1 MGRSDG
7 FRARK
12 VLLGALACL
21 TAFFA
26 TGCSGAIPAQEEM
39 GASTRPN
46 IIFLLMDDLNFATVQ
61 QMPELRSSVIEE
73 GASFQNTLISYP
85 LCCPSRATI
94 LTGLYAH
101 NHYVRGNAPP
111 DGGFQKFRSEGYEE
125 STIAVRLQQSG
136 YETALFGEYLNY
148 YLDEDPTH
156 VPPGWN
162 EWHARGDIAYYD
174 YELNE
179 NGEIVSYG
187 NDTEDYF
194 TDVLA
199 RKATDCV
206 RRATADSQPFFL
218 YLAPAAPHEPAIPAQ
233 RHKDAFADEEAPR
246 PPSFDE
252 EDVSDKPSWIRTID
266 HLSDEQISEID
277 DRYRNWLSSMLAVDD
292 MVASLIQ
299 ELKVAGEL
307 DNTFIFFTSDNGYH
321 QGEHLIDYGKNTP
334 YEESARVPLYVRGP
348 GVPAGSKVEKLALN
362 TDFAPTFAD
371 LAGIEFSADGRS
383 LVPLLRSEDPAW
395 RSAVLLEG
403 FPGENPPSYEAVRTE
418 THKYVEYDNGETEL
432 YDLEADPYEL
442 ENLPKITSPSL
453 VADLK
458 MKLNT
463 LRSCAGDECQKA
475 EDDP

>member
-1 MGRSDG
+1 
-7 FRARK
+7 
-12 VLLGALACL
+12 
-21 TAFFA
+21 
-26 TGCSGAIPAQEEM
+26 
-39 GASTRPN
+39 
-46 IIFLLMDDLNFATVQ
+46 MDDLNFATVQ

-73 GASFQNTLISYP
+73 GASFQNTFISYP

-101 NHYVRGNAPP
+101 NHDVRGNAPP

-136 YETALFGEYLNY
+136 YETGLFGEYLNY

-156 VPPGWN
+156 VPPGWD
-162 EWHARGDIAYYD
+162 EWHARGDIAYYE

-194 TDVLA
+194 TDVLT
-199 RKATDCV
+199 RKATDFV
-206 RRATADSQPFFL
+206 RRVTADSQPFFL
-218 YLAPAAPHEPAIPAQ
+218 YLAPAAPHEPAIPAT
-233 RHKDAFADEEAPR
+233 RHQGAFADEEAPR
-246 PPSFDE
+246 SPSFDE
-252 EDVSDKPSWIRTID
+252 EDVSDKPSWIREID
-266 HLSDEQISEID
+266 SLSDEQISEID
-277 DRYRNWLSSMLAVDD
+277 DRYRNWLATMLAVDE
-292 MVASLIQ
+292 MVASLVR
-299 ELKVAGEL
+299 ELRVAGEL

-334 YEESARVPLYVRGP
+334 YEESARVPLFVRGP
-348 GVPAGSKVEKLALN
+348 GVPAGSKVERLALN

-371 LAGIEFSADGRS
+371 LASIEFSADGRS
-383 LVPLLRSEDPAW
+383 LAPLLRGEDHAW

-403 FPGENPPSYEAVRTE
+403 FPDENPPSYGAVRTE

-442 ENLPKITSPSL
+442 ENLTDITDLAL
-453 VADLK
+453 VADLNT
-458 MKLNT
+458 KLNA
-463 LRSCAGDECQKA
+463 LRSCDGDECLKA
-475 EDDP
+475 EDAP

>member
-1 MGRSDG
+1 
-7 FRARK
+7 
-12 VLLGALACL
+12 
-21 TAFFA
+21 
-26 TGCSGAIPAQEEM
+26 
-39 GASTRPN
+39 
-46 IIFLLMDDLNFATVQ
+46 MDDLNFATVQ

-73 GASFQNTLISYP
+73 GASFQNTFISYP

-101 NHYVRGNAPP
+101 NHDVRGNAPP

-136 YETALFGEYLNY
+136 YETGLFGEYLNY

-156 VPPGWN
+156 VPPGWD
-162 EWHARGDIAYYD
+162 EWHARGDIAYYE

-187 NDTEDYF
+187 NNTEDYF
-194 TDVLA
+194 TDVLT
-199 RKATDCV
+199 RKATDFV
-206 RRATADSQPFFL
+206 RRVTADSQPFFL
-218 YLAPAAPHEPAIPAQ
+218 YLAPAAPHEPAIPAT
-233 RHKDAFADEEAPR
+233 RHQGAFADEEAPR
-246 PPSFDE
+246 SPSFDE
-252 EDVSDKPSWIRTID
+252 EDVSDKPSWIREID
-266 HLSDEQISEID
+266 SLSDEQISEID
-277 DRYRNWLSSMLAVDD
+277 DRYRNWLATMLAVDE
-292 MVASLIQ
+292 MVASLVQ
-299 ELKVAGEL
+299 ELRVAGEL

-334 YEESARVPLYVRGP
+334 YEESARVPLFVRGP
-348 GVPAGSKVEKLALN
+348 RVLAGSKVERLALN

-383 LVPLLRSEDPAW
+383 LAPLLRGEDHAW

-403 FPGENPPSYEAVRTE
+403 FPDENPPSYGAVRTE

-442 ENLPKITSPSL
+442 ENLPKITNPSL
-453 VADLK
+453 VADLNT
-458 MKLNT
+458 KLNA
-463 LRSCAGDECQKA
+463 LRSCVGDECQKA
-475 EDDP
+475 EGAP

>member
-1 MGRSDG
+1 
-7 FRARK
+7 
-12 VLLGALACL
+12 
-21 TAFFA
+21 
-26 TGCSGAIPAQEEM
+26 
-39 GASTRPN
+39 
-46 IIFLLMDDLNFATVQ
+46 MDDLNFATVQ

-73 GASFQNTLISYP
+73 GASFQNTFISYP

-101 NHYVRGNAPP
+101 NHDVRGNAPP

-136 YETALFGEYLNY
+136 YETGLFGEYLNY

-156 VPPGWN
+156 VPPGWD
-162 EWHARGDIAYYD
+162 EWHARGDIAYYE

-194 TDVLA
+194 TDVLT
-199 RKATDCV
+199 RKATDFV
-206 RRATADSQPFFL
+206 RRVTADSQPFFL
-218 YLAPAAPHEPAIPAQ
+218 YLAPAAPHEPAIPAT
-233 RHKDAFADEEAPR
+233 RHQGAFADEEAPR
-246 PPSFDE
+246 SPSFDE
-252 EDVSDKPSWIRTID
+252 EDVSDKPSWIREID
-266 HLSDEQISEID
+266 SLSDEQISEID
-277 DRYRNWLSSMLAVDD
+277 DRYRNWLASMLAVDE
-292 MVASLIQ
+292 MVASLVR
-299 ELKVAGEL
+299 ELEVAGEL

-334 YEESARVPLYVRGP
+334 YEESARVPLFVRGP
-348 GVPAGSKVEKLALN
+348 GVPAGSKVERLALN

-371 LAGIEFSADGRS
+371 LASIEFSADGRS
-383 LVPLLRSEDPAW
+383 LAPLLRGEDHAW

-403 FPGENPPSYEAVRTE
+403 FPDENPPSYGAVRTE

-442 ENLPKITSPSL
+442 ENLPDITDLAL
-453 VADLK
+453 VADLNT
-458 MKLNT
+458 KLNA
-463 LRSCAGDECQKA
+463 LRSCAGDECLKA
-475 EDDP
+475 EDAP

>member
-1 MGRSDG
+1 
-7 FRARK
+7 
-12 VLLGALACL
+12 
-21 TAFFA
+21 
-26 TGCSGAIPAQEEM
+26 
-39 GASTRPN
+39 
-46 IIFLLMDDLNFATVQ
+46 MDDLNFATVQ

-73 GASFQNTLISYP
+73 GASFQNNFISYP

-101 NHYVRGNAPP
+101 NHDVRGNAPP
-111 DGGFQKFRSEGYEE
+111 DGGFQKFRSDGYEE

-136 YETALFGEYLNY
+136 YETGLFGEYLNY

-156 VPPGWN
+156 VPPGWD
-162 EWHARGDIAYYD
+162 EWHARGDIAYYE

-194 TDVLA
+194 TDVLS
-199 RKATDCV
+199 RKATEFV
-206 RRATADSQPFFL
+206 RRATSDSQPFFL
-218 YLAPAAPHEPAIPAQ
+218 YLAPAAPHEPAIPAE
-233 RHKDAFADEEAPR
+233 RHQGVFADEEALR

-252 EDVSDKPSWIRTID
+252 EDVSDKPSWIREID
-266 HLSDEQISEID
+266 GLSDEQISEID
-277 DRYRNWLSSMLAVDD
+277 DRYRNWLASMLAVDE
-292 MVASLIQ
+292 MVASLVQ
-299 ELKVAGEL
+299 ELDVAGEI

-321 QGEHLIDYGKNTP
+321 QGEHLIGYGKNTP
-334 YEESARVPLYVRGP
+334 YEESARVPLFVRGP
-348 GVPAGSKVEKLALN
+348 GVAAGSKVERLALN

-371 LAGIEFSADGRS
+371 LAGIEFSTDGRS
-383 LVPLLRSEDPAW
+383 LAPLLRGEDPMW

-403 FPGENPPSYEAVRTE
+403 FSGGNPPSYEAVRTE

-442 ENLPKITSPSL
+442 ENLPKIADPFL
-453 VADLK
+453 VADLNT
-458 MKLNT
+458 KLNA

>member
-1 MGRSDG
+1 
-7 FRARK
+7 
-12 VLLGALACL
+12 
-21 TAFFA
+21 
-26 TGCSGAIPAQEEM
+26 
-39 GASTRPN
+39 
-46 IIFLLMDDLNFATVQ
+46 MDDLNFATVQ
-61 QMPELRSSVIEE
+61 RMPELRSSVIEE
-73 GASFQNTLISYP
+73 GTSFQNTFISYP

-101 NHYVRGNAPP
+101 NHDVMGNAPP

-136 YETALFGEYLNY
+136 YTTGLFGEYLNY

-156 VPPGWN
+156 VPPGWD
-162 EWHARGDIAYYD
+162 EWHARGDIAYYE

-199 RKATDCV
+199 RKATDFV

-218 YLAPAAPHEPAIPAQ
+218 YLGPAAPHEPAIPAE
-233 RHKDAFADEEAPR
+233 RHKGTFADEEAPR

-252 EDVSDKPSWIRTID
+252 EDVSDKPSWIQEINS
-266 HLSDEQISEID
+266 LSDEQIAEID
-277 DRYRNWLSSMLAVDD
+277 DRYRNWLASMLAIDE
-292 MVASLIQ
+292 MVASLVQ
-299 ELKVAGEL
+299 ELEDAGEL

-334 YEESARVPLYVRGP
+334 YEESARVPLFVRGP
-348 GVPAGSKVEKLALN
+348 GVPAGSEVERLALN

-383 LVPLLRSEDPAW
+383 LAPLLRGEDPAW
-395 RSAVLLEG
+395 RSSVLLEG
-403 FPGENPPSYEAVRTE
+403 FAGGNPPSYEAVRTE
-418 THKYVEYDNGETEL
+418 THKYVEYENGETEL

-442 ENLPKITSPSL
+442 ENLPKLTNPSL
-453 VADLK
+453 AVNLK
-458 MKLNT
+458 TQLNV
-463 LRSCAGDECQKA
+463 LRGCAGNGCQRA
-475 EDDP
+475 EDAP

>member
-1 MGRSDG
+1 
-7 FRARK
+7 
-12 VLLGALACL
+12 
-21 TAFFA
+21 
-26 TGCSGAIPAQEEM
+26 
-39 GASTRPN
+39 
-46 IIFLLMDDLNFATVQ
+46 MDDLNFATVQ

-73 GASFQNTLISYP
+73 GASFQNTFISYP

-101 NHYVRGNAPP
+101 NHDVRGNAPP

-136 YETALFGEYLNY
+136 YETGLFGEYLNY

-156 VPPGWN
+156 VPPGWD
-162 EWHARGDIAYYD
+162 EWHARGDIAYYE

-194 TDVLA
+194 TDVLT
-199 RKATDCV
+199 RKATDFV
-206 RRATADSQPFFL
+206 RRVTADSQPFFL
-218 YLAPAAPHEPAIPAQ
+218 YLAPAAPHEPAIPAT
-233 RHKDAFADEEAPR
+233 RHQGAFADEEAPR
-246 PPSFDE
+246 SPSFDE
-252 EDVSDKPSWIRTID
+252 EDVSDKPSWIREID
-266 HLSDEQISEID
+266 SLSDEQISEID
-277 DRYRNWLSSMLAVDD
+277 DRYRNWLATMLAVDE
-292 MVASLIQ
+292 MVASLVR
-299 ELKVAGEL
+299 ELRVAGEL

-334 YEESARVPLYVRGP
+334 YEESARVPLFVRGP
-348 GVPAGSKVEKLALN
+348 GVPAGSKVERLALN

-371 LAGIEFSADGRS
+371 LASIEFSADGRS
-383 LVPLLRSEDPAW
+383 LAPLLRDEDHAW

-403 FPGENPPSYEAVRTE
+403 FPDENPPSYGAVRTE

-442 ENLPKITSPSL
+442 ENLTDITDLAL
-453 VADLK
+453 VADLNT
-458 MKLNT
+458 KLNA
-463 LRSCAGDECQKA
+463 LRSCAGDECLKA
-475 EDDP
+475 EDAP

>member
-1 MGRSDG
+1 
-7 FRARK
+7 
-12 VLLGALACL
+12 
-21 TAFFA
+21 
-26 TGCSGAIPAQEEM
+26 
-39 GASTRPN
+39 
-46 IIFLLMDDLNFATVQ
+46 MDDLNFATVQ
-61 QMPELRSSVIEE
+61 RMPELRSLVIEE
-73 GASFQNTLISYP
+73 GVSLQNTFVSYP

-101 NHYVRGNAPP
+101 NHDVRGNAPP

-125 STIAVRLQQSG
+125 STIAVRLQEGG
-136 YETALFGEYLNY
+136 YTTGLFGEYLNY

-156 VPPGWN
+156 VPPGWD
-162 EWHARGDIAYYD
+162 EWHARGDIAYYE

-194 TDVLA
+194 TDVLS
-199 RKATDCV
+199 RKATDFV
-206 RRATADSQPFFL
+206 RRATSHSQPFFL

-233 RHKDAFADEEAPR
+233 RHKGAFAEEKAPR
-246 PPSFDE
+246 PPSFNE
-252 EDVSDKPSWIRTID
+252 EDVSDKPSWIQEID
-266 HLSDEQISEID
+266 SLSDEQIAEID
-277 DRYRNWLSSMLAVDD
+277 DRYRNWLASMLAVDE

-299 ELKVAGEL
+299 ELKGAGEL

-334 YEESARVPLYVRGP
+334 YEESARVPLFVRGP
-348 GVPAGSKVEKLALN
+348 GVPAGSEVERLALN

-383 LVPLLRSEDPAW
+383 LAPLLRGEDPAW
-395 RSAVLLEG
+395 RSSVLLEG
-403 FPGENPPSYEAVRTE
+403 FAGGNPPSYEAVRTE

-442 ENLPKITSPSL
+442 ENLPKLTNPSL
-453 VADLK
+453 AVNLK
-458 MKLNT
+458 TQLSA
-463 LRSCAGDECQKA
+463 LRSCAGNGCQRA
-475 EDDP
+475 EDAP

>member
-1 MGRSDG
+1 MTT
-7 FRARK
+7 
-12 VLLGALACL
+12 LLAA
-21 TAFFA
+21 
-26 TGCSGAIPAQEEM
+26 GCSGTAPVQEEP
-39 GASTRPN
+39 GAPTRPN

-73 GASFQNTLISYP
+73 GASFQNTFISYP

-101 NHYVRGNAPP
+101 NHDVRGNAPP

-136 YETALFGEYLNY
+136 YETGLFGEYLNY

-156 VPPGWN
+156 VPPGWD
-162 EWHARGDIAYYD
+162 EWHARGDIAYYE

-194 TDVLA
+194 TDVLT
-199 RKATDCV
+199 RKATDFV
-206 RRATADSQPFFL
+206 RRVTADSQPFFL
-218 YLAPAAPHEPAIPAQ
+218 YLAPAASHEPAIPAT
-233 RHKDAFADEEAPR
+233 RHQGAFADEEAPR
-246 PPSFDE
+246 SPSFDE
-252 EDVSDKPSWIRTID
+252 EDVSDKPSWIREID
-266 HLSDEQISEID
+266 SLSDEQISEID
-277 DRYRNWLSSMLAVDD
+277 DRYRNWLATMLAVDE
-292 MVASLIQ
+292 MVASLVR
-299 ELKVAGEL
+299 ELRVAGEL

-334 YEESARVPLYVRGP
+334 YEESARVPLFVRGP
-348 GVPAGSKVEKLALN
+348 GVPAGSKVERLALN

-371 LAGIEFSADGRS
+371 LASIEFSADGRS
-383 LVPLLRSEDPAW
+383 LAPLLRGEDHAW

-403 FPGENPPSYEAVRTE
+403 FPDENPPSYGAVRTE

-442 ENLPKITSPSL
+442 ENLPDITDLAL
-453 VADLK
+453 VADLNT
-458 MKLNT
+458 KLNA
-463 LRSCAGDECQKA
+463 LRSCAGDECLKA
-475 EDDP
+475 EDAP

>member
-1 MGRSDG
+1 
-7 FRARK
+7 
-12 VLLGALACL
+12 
-21 TAFFA
+21 
-26 TGCSGAIPAQEEM
+26 
-39 GASTRPN
+39 
-46 IIFLLMDDLNFATVQ
+46 MDDLNFATVQ

-73 GASFQNTLISYP
+73 GASFQNTFISYP

-101 NHYVRGNAPP
+101 NHDVRGNAPP

-136 YETALFGEYLNY
+136 YETGLFGEYLNY
-148 YLDEDPTH
+148 YLDEDSTH
-156 VPPGWN
+156 VPPGWD

-194 TDVLA
+194 TDVLS
-199 RKATDCV
+199 RKATDFV
-206 RRATADSQPFFL
+206 RRATSDSQPFFL
-218 YLAPAAPHEPAIPAQ
+218 YLAPAAPHEPAIPAE
-233 RHKDAFADEEAPR
+233 RHQGAFADEEAPR

-252 EDVSDKPSWIRTID
+252 EDVSDKPSWIREID
-266 HLSDEQISEID
+266 GLSDEQISEID
-277 DRYRNWLSSMLAVDD
+277 DRYRNWLASMLAVDE

-299 ELKVAGEL
+299 ELEVAGEL

-334 YEESARVPLYVRGP
+334 YEESARVPLFVRGP
-348 GVPAGSKVEKLALN
+348 GVPAGSKVERLALN

-371 LAGIEFSADGRS
+371 LADIEFSADGRS
-383 LVPLLRSEDPAW
+383 LAPLLRGEDPAW
-395 RSAVLLEG
+395 RLAVLLEG
-403 FPGENPPSYEAVRTE
+403 FSGGSPPRYEAVRTE

-442 ENLPKITSPSL
+442 ENLPKIIDPSL
-453 VADLK
+453 VADLNT
-458 MKLNT
+458 KLNA

-475 EDDP
+475 EDAP

>member
-1 MGRSDG
+1 
-7 FRARK
+7 
-12 VLLGALACL
+12 
-21 TAFFA
+21 
-26 TGCSGAIPAQEEM
+26 
-39 GASTRPN
+39 
-46 IIFLLMDDLNFATVQ
+46 MDDLNFATVQ

-73 GASFQNTLISYP
+73 GASFQNTFISYP

-101 NHYVRGNAPP
+101 NHDVRGNAPP

-136 YETALFGEYLNY
+136 YETGLFGEYLNY

-156 VPPGWN
+156 VPPGWD
-162 EWHARGDIAYYD
+162 EWHARGDIAYYE

-194 TDVLA
+194 TDVLT
-199 RKATDCV
+199 RKATDFV
-206 RRATADSQPFFL
+206 RRVTADSQPFFL
-218 YLAPAAPHEPAIPAQ
+218 YLAPAAPHEPAIPAT
-233 RHKDAFADEEAPR
+233 RHQGAFADEEAPR
-246 PPSFDE
+246 SPSFDE
-252 EDVSDKPSWIRTID
+252 EDVSDKPSWIREID
-266 HLSDEQISEID
+266 SLSDEQISEID
-277 DRYRNWLSSMLAVDD
+277 DRYRNWLATMLAVDE
-292 MVASLIQ
+292 MVASLVR
-299 ELKVAGEL
+299 ELRVAGEL

-334 YEESARVPLYVRGP
+334 YEESARVPLFVRGP
-348 GVPAGSKVEKLALN
+348 GVPAGSKVERLALN

-383 LVPLLRSEDPAW
+383 LAPLLRGEDHAW

-403 FPGENPPSYEAVRTE
+403 FPDENPPSYGAVRTE

-442 ENLPKITSPSL
+442 ENLPDITDLAL
-453 VADLK
+453 VADLNT
-458 MKLNT
+458 KLNA
-463 LRSCAGDECQKA
+463 LRSCAGDECLKA
-475 EDDP
+475 EDAP

>member
-1 MGRSDG
+1 
-7 FRARK
+7 
-12 VLLGALACL
+12 
-21 TAFFA
+21 
-26 TGCSGAIPAQEEM
+26 
-39 GASTRPN
+39 
-46 IIFLLMDDLNFATVQ
+46 MDDLNFATVQ
-61 QMPELRSSVIEE
+61 RMPELRSSVIEE
-73 GASFQNTLISYP
+73 GASLQNTFVSYP

-101 NHYVRGNAPP
+101 NHDVRGNAPP

-136 YETALFGEYLNY
+136 YTTGLFGEYLNY

-156 VPPGWN
+156 VPPGWD
-162 EWHARGDIAYYD
+162 EWHARGDIAYYE

-194 TDVLA
+194 TDVLS
-199 RKATDCV
+199 RKAMAFV
-206 RRATADSQPFFL
+206 RRATSDSQPFFL
-218 YLAPAAPHEPAIPAQ
+218 YLAPAAPHEPAIPAE
-233 RHKDAFADEEAPR
+233 RHQGAFADEEAPR

-252 EDVSDKPSWIRTID
+252 EDVSDKPSWIREID
-266 HLSDEQISEID
+266 GLSDEQISEID
-277 DRYRNWLSSMLAVDD
+277 DRYRNWLASMLAVDE
-292 MVASLIQ
+292 MVASLVR
-299 ELKVAGEL
+299 ELEVAGEL

-334 YEESARVPLYVRGP
+334 YEESARVPLFVRGP
-348 GVPAGSKVEKLALN
+348 GVAAGSKVERLALN

-383 LVPLLRSEDPAW
+383 LAPLLRGEDHAW

-403 FPGENPPSYEAVRTE
+403 FPDENPPSYGAVRTE

-442 ENLPKITSPSL
+442 ENLPDITDLAL
-453 VADLK
+453 VADLNT
-458 MKLNT
+458 MLNA
-463 LRSCAGDECQKA
+463 LRSCAGDECLKA
-475 EDDP
+475 EDAP

>member
-1 MGRSDG
+1 MTT
-7 FRARK
+7 
-12 VLLGALACL
+12 LLAA
-21 TAFFA
+21 
-26 TGCSGAIPAQEEM
+26 GCSGTTPVQEEP
-39 GASTRPN
+39 GAPTRPN

-73 GASFQNTLISYP
+73 GASFQNTFISYP

-101 NHYVRGNAPP
+101 NHDVRGNAPP

-136 YETALFGEYLNY
+136 YETGLFGEYLNY

-156 VPPGWN
+156 VPPGWD
-162 EWHARGDIAYYD
+162 EWHARGDIAYYE

-194 TDVLA
+194 TDVLT
-199 RKATDCV
+199 RKATDFV
-206 RRATADSQPFFL
+206 RRVTADSQPFFL
-218 YLAPAAPHEPAIPAQ
+218 YLAPAAPHEPAIPAT
-233 RHKDAFADEEAPR
+233 RHQGAFADEEAPR
-246 PPSFDE
+246 SPSFDE
-252 EDVSDKPSWIRTID
+252 EDVSDKPSWIREID
-266 HLSDEQISEID
+266 SLSDEQISEID
-277 DRYRNWLSSMLAVDD
+277 DRYRNWLATMLAVDE
-292 MVASLIQ
+292 MVASLVR
-299 ELKVAGEL
+299 ELRVAGEL

-334 YEESARVPLYVRGP
+334 YEESARVPLFVRGP
-348 GVPAGSKVEKLALN
+348 GVPAGSKVERLALN

-371 LAGIEFSADGRS
+371 LASIEFSADGRS
-383 LVPLLRSEDPAW
+383 LAPLLRGEDHAW

-403 FPGENPPSYEAVRTE
+403 FPDENPPSYGAVRTE

-442 ENLPKITSPSL
+442 ENLPDITDLAL
-453 VADLK
+453 VADLNT
-458 MKLNT
+458 KLNA
-463 LRSCAGDECQKA
+463 LRSCAGDECLKA
-475 EDDP
+475 EDAP

>member
-1 MGRSDG
+1 
-7 FRARK
+7 
-12 VLLGALACL
+12 
-21 TAFFA
+21 
-26 TGCSGAIPAQEEM
+26 
-39 GASTRPN
+39 
-46 IIFLLMDDLNFATVQ
+46 MDDLNFATVQ

-73 GASFQNTLISYP
+73 GASFQNNFISYP

-101 NHYVRGNAPP
+101 NHDVRGNAPP
-111 DGGFQKFRSEGYEE
+111 DGGFQKFRSDGYEE

-136 YETALFGEYLNY
+136 YETGLFGEYLNY

-156 VPPGWN
+156 VPPGWD
-162 EWHARGDIAYYD
+162 EWHARGDIAYYE

-187 NDTEDYF
+187 NETEDYF
-194 TDVLA
+194 TDVLS
-199 RKATDCV
+199 RKATEFV
-206 RRATADSQPFFL
+206 RRATSDSQPFFL
-218 YLAPAAPHEPAIPAQ
+218 YLAPAAPHEPAIPAE
-233 RHKDAFADEEAPR
+233 RHQGVFADEEAPR

-252 EDVSDKPSWIRTID
+252 EDVSDKPSWIREID
-266 HLSDEQISEID
+266 GLSDEQISEID
-277 DRYRNWLSSMLAVDD
+277 DRYRNWLASMLAVDE
-292 MVASLIQ
+292 MVASLVQ
-299 ELKVAGEL
+299 ELEIVGEL

-334 YEESARVPLYVRGP
+334 YEESARVPLFVRGP
-348 GVPAGSKVEKLALN
+348 GVAAGSKVERLALN

-371 LAGIEFSADGRS
+371 LAGIESSADGRS
-383 LVPLLRSEDPAW
+383 LAPLLRGEDPVW

-403 FPGENPPSYEAVRTE
+403 FSGGNPPSYEAVRTE

-442 ENLPKITSPSL
+442 ENLPKIADPFL
-453 VADLK
+453 VADLNT
-458 MKLNT
+458 KLNA